1 MLKYLNKAEEFFLS
15 IVLVFMVILI
25 FTNSMAEFAH
35 KLCVEY
41 LDESSAVTAAITDFV
56 LQFNWSEP
64 FTLIL
69 SGWLVLIGASY
80 CIREKAHITVELLTA
95 KLDGIVAK
103 TITTLALTACLAYA
117 GIFLYGS
124 IPVFWQDYQLKF
136 ENDNIAVEN
145 WKFNII
151 LVLGFGLIMLRFLET
166 LYRTLIQNDVT
177 VLRHVSEVKESMELA
192 ESVKAMQEDTSHT
205 TTPKM
210 PKG

>member
-1 MLKYLNKAEEFFLS
+1 MFKYLNKAEEFLLS
-15 IVLVFMVILI
+15 VILVFMVILI

-35 KLCVEY
+35 KLSVKY
-41 LDESSAVTAAITDFV
+41 LDEDSSVTASITDFV

-80 CIREKAHITVELLTA
+80 CIREKAHITVELFTA
-95 KLDGIVAK
+95 KLDGTVAK
-103 TITTLALTACLAYA
+103 VVTTLALLACLTYA

-151 LVLGFGLIMLRFLET
+151 LVLGFGLIILRFLET
-166 LYRTLIQNDVT
+166 LYRAVIKNDT
-177 VLRHVSEVKESMELA
+177 SVLRHISEVKESMELA
-192 ESVKAMQEDTSHT
+192 ESVKSLQEKSSNS
-205 TTPKM
+205 
-210 PKG
+210 